1 MPGTHRGHLN
11 NTSKVWQELDMVSPG
26 LRWVGDRWLPCD
38 LTMWTSPGCRG
49 DIGSDLTARLGLRLC
64 LELGGLLVDMDS

>member
-1 MPGTHRGHLN
+1 M
-11 NTSKVWQELDMVSPG
+11 DSPG